1 VQKFTRPIT
10 REIEFAGLRLAV
22 TFGEQG
28 IGVRPVGSR
37 RPPREISWPAFL
49 AYLTGRSAP
58 AGQEPTPDEMTAA
71 ANAFKSPQGSGRR
84 SSDSEEAG
92 EEGTAP
98 HQGEAASAPQ
108 PAAHG
113 AEFHSTP
120 GTP

>member
-10 REIEFAGLRLAV
+10 REIEFSGLRLAV

-37 RPPREISWPAFL
+37 KPPREISWPAFL
-49 AYLTGRSAP
+49 AYLTGPSAHL
-58 AGQEPTPDEMTAA
+58 GQEPTPEEITAA
-71 ANAFKSPQGSGRR
+71 ADSFKNPQGSGRR
-84 SSDSEEAG
+84 SGDGEEAG
-92 EEGTAP
+92 VEGNAP
-98 HQGEAASAPQ
+98 HGSEPATAQ

-113 AEFHSTP
+113 AEIQHTP